1 MAMKKLLFLTL
12 LAAAAIPAMA
22 EEVYFEYNGKYY
34 PATLLDNSYAKAL
47 IKRAPLTMSFE
58 DLGKSER
65 ISYLKYPLPLTRE
78 KFDYTPKKGDIAYW
92 APRRNLTVFL
102 TEPTYKAQLVPIG
115 RVSEETLE
123 MIRTSQSWLM
133 TLVREAK

>member
-1 MAMKKLLFLTL
+1 MKKFLFLFL
-12 LAAAAIPAMA
+12 VALASLPALA
-22 EEVYFEYNGKYY
+22 EQAYLEYNGKYY
-34 PATLLDNSYAKAL
+34 PVTLYDNSYAKAL
-47 IKRAPLTMSFE
+47 IQRTPLTMSFE

-78 KFDYTPKKGDIAYW
+78 KFEYHPKKGDIAYW

-102 TEPTYKAQLVPIG
+102 TDPTYKAELVPIG
-115 RVSEETLE
+115 NVSEETLE

>member
-1 MAMKKLLFLTL
+1 MKKLLLFT
-12 LAAAAIPAMA
+12 LAAFATSALA
-22 EEVYFEYNGKYY
+22 EEVFFEYNGKQY
-34 PATLLDNSYAKAL
+34 PATLLDNSYAQAL
-47 IKRAPLTMSFE
+47 LKRAPLTMSFE

-92 APRRNLTVFL
+92 APRRNLTVFMD
-102 TEPTYKAQLVPIG
+102 EPTYKAQLVPIG
-115 RVSEETLE
+115 HVAPETLE

-133 TLVREAK
+133 TLVRKEEKK